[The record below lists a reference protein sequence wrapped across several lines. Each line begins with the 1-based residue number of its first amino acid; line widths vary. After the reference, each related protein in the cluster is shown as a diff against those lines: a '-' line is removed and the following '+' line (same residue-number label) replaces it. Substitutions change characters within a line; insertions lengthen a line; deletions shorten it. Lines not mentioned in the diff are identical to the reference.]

1 MQIDLVLLNLEL
13 LYVFLILFS
22 QSLREKEPDDS
33 FYRRGFNKSGTSS
46 EYMVKLGKT
55 AF

>member
-33 FYRRGFNKSGTSS
+33 FLIGGDLQEWYKF
-46 EYMVKLGKT
+46 
-55 AF
+55 